1 MLDMRTESIYS
12 VLVIEQSLV
21 TRFVSLL
28 PPYTLLVIGKRLDSR
43 GFYRETEHLPV
54 LSTLRA
60 PRELSSSSPGKPV
73 F

>member
-1 MLDMRTESIYS
+1 MRTESIYN
-12 VLVIEQSLV
+12 VLVIEHSLV

-28 PPYTLLVIGKRLDSR
+28 PPYTLLVIGKRLESR
-43 GFYRETEHLPV
+43 GFYRETVHLPV

-60 PRELSSSSPGKPV
+60 PSEPSSSSPGRPG